1 MKGTEMSN
9 FRRSMF
15 VASAL
20 MMGPAADAFA
30 ADLSIPEHVVP
41 EPVVEVPAPAPIPRG
56 GCYFG
61 GGSFGGSFKDGPGG
75 YYGGGNCWYVRGDFS
90 YADHDEPDMFES
102 NITDFT
108 FEKIDNAWSLG
119 GGVGRYISKHTR
131 FDLTLEYRFETEVS
145 GRDPQMSSWHETDLE
160 SLVGLA
166 NIYYDF
172 GCRCQF
178 TPYIGFGLGFVHHET
193 SRRVITSE
201 LPGVPLMGG
210 PGDEQTDVAAAA
222 MVGFSLAVAN
232 GFLVDA
238 GYRFLYLG
246 DAETGP
252 TDDGLWAP
260 LEIEGI
266 LAHEFRVGVRKE
278 LF

>member
-1 MKGTEMSN
+1 MSN
-9 FRRSMF
+9 FRRSVF

-20 MMGPAADAFA
+20 IMSPTAVAFA
-30 ADLSIPEHVVP
+30 ADLSIPDHIVP
-41 EPVVEVPAPAPIPRG
+41 EPVVEVPAPAPIPES
-56 GCYFG
+56 GCF
-61 GGSFGGSFKDGPGG
+61 
-75 YYGGGNCWYVRGDFS
+75 YGGGGYKDGNVGHHGGRSCWYVRGDLS
-90 YADHDEPDMFES
+90 YSDHGEPDMFED
-102 NITDFT
+102 NDTDFT
-108 FEKIDNAWSLG
+108 FENIDNAWSIG
-119 GGVGRYISKHTR
+119 GGIGRYISKHTR
-131 FDLTLEYRFETEVS
+131 FDLTLEYRFDTDVN
-145 GRDPQMSSWHETDLE
+145 GRDPQMQAQHELDME

-178 TPYIGFGLGFVHHET
+178 TPYVGFGLGFAHHET
-193 SRRVITSE
+193 SRRVITSDF
-201 LPGVPLMGG
+201 PGVALMGG
-210 PGDEQTDVAAAA
+210 PGAEETDVAAAA

-232 GFLVDA
+232 GFLIDA

-266 LAHEFRVGVRKE
+266 HAHEIRVGFRKE